1 MITPMAGLFA
11 LSGPIAGYL
20 SDQVGWRKVELIG
33 LIATVI
39 SLLGLSII
47 SSDSSSLLLLILL
60 GLIGF
65 GMGFFYSPNSASVL
79 SVVERER
86 YGVGTAF
93 LQLTRNSASIIG
105 ISITTALITIVMG
118 SMGYEPSL
126 DAIYKEGVTTGLKNS
141 FVDGLGLA
149 LRVQSVLVIVAVLL
163 TVAKGKE
170 RKIKKST

>member
-1 MITPMAGLFA
+1 M
-11 LSGPIAGYL
+11 
-20 SDQVGWRKVELIG
+20 GWKKVEIVG
-33 LIATVI
+33 LTATVI
-39 SLLGLSII
+39 SLLGLSVIHLE
-47 SSDSSSLLLLILL
+47 SSPFLLLFLL

-126 DAIYKEGVTTGLKNS
+126 DAIYKSGVTTGLKNA

-149 LRVQSVLVIVAVLL
+149 LRVQAVLVLVAVIL
-163 TVAKGKE
+163 TLTKGKE
-170 RKIKKST
+170 QKLQDIY